1 MDLDDSTWMK
11 SCLNHMLQLH
21 IRDEFAVSIRIR
33 ILEIRIAYTFAGRV
47 IMNVCFMYA
56 ISKCATYALHSSD
69 KIIILPKPLK
79 VSAPAIIM
87 VVS

>member
-1 MDLDDSTWMK
+1 
-11 SCLNHMLQLH
+11 
-21 IRDEFAVSIRIR
+21 
-33 ILEIRIAYTFAGRV
+33 
-47 IMNVCFMYA
+47 
-56 ISKCATYALHSSD
+56 LHSSD